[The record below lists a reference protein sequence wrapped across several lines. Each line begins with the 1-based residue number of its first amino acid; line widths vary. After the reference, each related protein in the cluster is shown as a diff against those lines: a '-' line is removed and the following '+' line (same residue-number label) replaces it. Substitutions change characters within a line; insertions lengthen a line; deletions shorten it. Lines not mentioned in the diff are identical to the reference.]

1 VKYIHSANVL
11 HRDLKPSNILLNS
24 DCSLRVADFGL
35 ARSIA
40 ALEKMEDEEQVL
52 TEYVATRWYR
62 APEILLAS
70 TKYTKGVDMWSVG
83 CILGEL
89 LGGKPI
95 FPGNSTMN
103 QLDKIIELTGRP
115 TSNDIKAIQSTFAVT
130 ILESLPITL
139 PKSMKSKYPHAVEEA
154 LDLLAR
160 LVIFN
165 PEKRIT
171 ADESLKHPYLGMF
184 YTGDEPSC
192 GKIIK
197 LSIDDNHKRSIDEY
211 RISLYKDIKSMRKQR
226 SKNNNNH
233 NNNSSAV
240 NGSAEKVTAA
250 DGEGGK
256 EAGKAGEEK
265 TEAGNSIEDD
275 GKEEKKER
283 KKKEKLK
290 VGKKKKR
297 NRSRREEKKKNN
309 LTNSED
315 GKKKKNRSSKGF
327 DKNKREK
334 QED

>member
-1 VKYIHSANVL
+1 VKYIHSANIL

-130 ILESLPITL
+130 ILESLPISYA
-139 PKSMKSKYPHAVEEA
+139 KSMKSKYPHAQEDA
-154 LDLLAR
+154 LDLLGR
-160 LVIFN
+160 LVMFN

-171 ADESLKHPYLGMF
+171 AEAALKHSYLTMF
-184 YTGDEPSC
+184 YTGEETSC

-211 RISLYKDIKSMRKQR
+211 RVSLYKDIKSMRKQK
-226 SKNNNNH
+226 SKNNTNQNNNH
-233 NNNSSAV
+233 TTATV
-240 NGSAEKVTAA
+240 NGGSEKAV
-250 DGEGGK
+250 DGEGKEGGK
-256 EAGKAGEEK
+256 SGEEK
-265 TEAGNSIEDD
+265 AEVGNSIEDD
-275 GKEEKKER
+275 GGKEEKKLIQR
-283 KKKEKLK
+283 SKK
-290 VGKKKKR
+290 
-297 NRSRREEKKKNN
+297 
-309 LTNSED
+309 
-315 GKKKKNRSSKGF
+315 
-327 DKNKREK
+327 
-334 QED
+334 